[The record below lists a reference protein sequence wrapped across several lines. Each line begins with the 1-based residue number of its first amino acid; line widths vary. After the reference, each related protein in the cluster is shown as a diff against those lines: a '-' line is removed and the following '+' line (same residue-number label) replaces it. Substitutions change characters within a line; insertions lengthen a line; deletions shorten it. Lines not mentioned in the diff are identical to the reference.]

1 MPVYWSVPMDITGME
16 QQAIANFAK
25 EDANFVQLVIYKVVL
40 AVKQIQCQLF
50 ITIVRF
56 SILGVCQ
63 IVNLDNFRY

>member
-16 QQAIANFAK
+16 QQGIANFVK